1 MPQTA
6 ELLRS
11 AQKILFDKAVLRFEE
26 PIELASGKM
35 SCHFVDGKAG
45 LSRAA
50 DLKLACDAIT
60 AVVADAAIVWDACG
74 GLTLGADHLAVGVAM
89 SADREWF
96 FVRKAAKGRGTGKRI
111 EGAKVGPGV
120 KVLLV
125 EDVVST
131 GGSMLEALDAILET
145 GAEVVAAATLIDR
158 GELARPQFERR
169 GVPFFCLG
177 TYEEMG
183 LPPLEVA

>member
-6 ELLRS
+6 ELLAA
-11 AQKILFDKAVLRFEE
+11 AQKILFDKAVLRFDE
-26 PIELASGKM
+26 PVELASGKM
-35 SCHFVDGKAG
+35 SKHFVDGKAG
-45 LSRAA
+45 LAQAA
-50 DLKLACDAIT
+50 DLKTACDAI
-60 AVVADAAIVWDACG
+60 ASLVADAGIEWDASG

-89 SADREWF
+89 SANKQWF
-96 FVRKAAKGRGTGKRI
+96 FVRKAAKDRGTGKRI
-111 EGAKVGPGV
+111 EGAKVEPGV
-120 KVLLV
+120 RVLLV

-131 GGSMLEALDAILET
+131 GGSMFEALEAITET

-158 GELARPQFERR
+158 GETARPQMERR

-183 LPPLEVA
+183 MPPIGEA